1 MSTMKLFVDKVSP
14 VCRAVMLFA
23 AVNKIPYEEV
33 HISLHKRW
41 LIDLHA
47 SGKMFIP
54 SPGENLTQDQLAA
67 VNPNKLIPAMDDD
80 GFGLFERYVSAT
92 AIWL

>member
-47 SGKMFIP
+47 SGKSSFP
-54 SPGENLTQDQLAA
+54 AQTLPETQC
-67 VNPNKLIPAMDDD
+67 
-80 GFGLFERYVSAT
+80 S
-92 AIWL
+92 WLLMVGYYS